1 MMRAD
6 PNAERARARNGRP
19 THACAAQIALSHSG
33 RMLFAGT
40 DAGTIRSY
48 KFPLTGDYAEIQIH
62 SGPVTRL
69 RVTHDD
75 AYLFSVSED
84 STVFIC
90 DVRDKEGRGA
100 KRDKEIVAFAEEI
113 LVTKSDLEEKTQSMA
128 ELKQKVEE
136 LTMQNEYQ
144 LRLKDLNYTEK
155 IKEATDKFNAELDG
169 DKKNYELLLQSK
181 NDMEMEYEEKIKQLE
196 ERHQQQ
202 LQALEAQYQQKIMTE
217 VERYTQLVAEKDLM
231 NEKWEEQLAAQRE
244 EHERLMQE
252 TADNYLERLQEECS
266 VLDREKSEKEGLI
279 QEFDETRKQL
289 EEDVDREVEELKE
302 KYEAKLAS
310 EREAALRLKGENG
323 IMRKKFTALQKEI
336 ADHETEIAALNESK
350 KVRRAGACSD
360 AVRGAILTPP
370 PLRIT
375 SGALR
380 AHLVAG
386 EGHRRPEEGDPRARR
401 DHWRQGEADLR
412 PEEKESGA
420 REVQVCARLQDQGAQ
435 EAD

>member
-1 MMRAD
+1 MTRSD

-19 THACAAQIALSHSG
+19 TRARAAQIALSHSG

-217 VERYTQLVAEKDLM
+217 VERYTQLVSEKDLM

-350 KVRRAGACSD
+350 KVRRAEACSD
-360 AVRGAILTPP
+360 VMRGAILTRPP
-370 PLRIT
+370 AHHLRCST
-375 SGALR
+375 STS
-380 AHLVAG
+380 
-386 EGHRRPEEGDPRARR
+386 RRWRR
-401 DHWRQGEADLR
+401 TSA
-412 PEEKESGA
+412 A
-420 REVQVCARLQDQGAQ
+420 
-435 EAD
+435 